1 MTGGLEGK
9 KCIPCEGGVPPLSE
23 KESNNLLDKINDGW
37 QLIENHHIERTWKF
51 SDFQKALN
59 FVNMAGAICEEEN
72 HHADFEIGWGRAKAL
87 IWTHKI
93 DGLTESDFILAAKL
107 DSLG

>member
-1 MTGGLEGK
+1 MITTILRELGSLTISK
-9 KCIPCEGGVPPLSE
+9 
-23 KESNNLLDKINDGW
+23 N
-37 QLIENHHIERTWKF
+37 
-51 SDFQKALN
+51 ALN

-72 HHADFEIGWGRAKAL
+72 HHAEFEIGWGRVKAL

>member
-1 MTGGLEGK
+1 
-9 KCIPCEGGVPPLSE
+9 
-23 KESNNLLDKINDGW
+23 
-37 QLIENHHIERTWKF
+37 
-51 SDFQKALN
+51 
-59 FVNMAGAICEEEN
+59 MAGAICEEEN